1 MRFLTGPLTGPKG
14 RNSSAANKNTRPVDT
29 AADASTLREAVQSVA
44 NKVGQFILEIVD
56 ISGRIDQLSAKASE
70 QAKTF
75 DTLKS
80 ISHDLLNSNKRV
92 DKSVNTTRQAINR
105 ASQNINDSRQTV
117 EISLNDIHELTQSV
131 TQNSVALE
139 EINTSLKDVLK
150 ITSTIH
156 TISKQT
162 NLLALNAT
170 IEAAR
175 AGDAGKGFAVV
186 AEEVKELSKKTGE
199 ATQQISSTLNTLAN
213 QILAVVD
220 NSAQNSEKAKSVR
233 TGSQKIENTIQL
245 LESDIAEIEKES
257 DHIIEA
263 VSEIDGL
270 CEKTASGLDQL
281 TEDIKQSEKTLAKAS
296 ERTASLKENSEEL
309 VRATVIPGIET
320 VDTPM
325 IRLTMETAERVT
337 RIFNDALDAGVISEN
352 DLFDRNYIPIP
363 DTQPT
368 QYMTRFTLFCDKALP
383 PIQEEVVAQSDGRIT
398 ACTTVD
404 TNGYMPRHMNRCSE
418 PQRPGDEEFNSTKSR
433 YRMIYNDQVGIK
445 AARNKKNFLLQ
456 VYRLITP
463 GFAMSV
469 KDCSAPIIIR
479 GKHWGA
485 LRISYDLKT
494 VSDD

>member
-186 AEEVKELSKKTGE
+186 AEEVKELSK
-199 ATQQISSTLNTLAN
+199 
-213 QILAVVD
+213 
-220 NSAQNSEKAKSVR
+220 
-233 TGSQKIENTIQL
+233 
-245 LESDIAEIEKES
+245 
-257 DHIIEA
+257 
-263 VSEIDGL
+263 
-270 CEKTASGLDQL
+270 
-281 TEDIKQSEKTLAKAS
+281 
-296 ERTASLKENSEEL
+296 
-309 VRATVIPGIET
+309 
-320 VDTPM
+320 
-325 IRLTMETAERVT
+325 
-337 RIFNDALDAGVISEN
+337 
-352 DLFDRNYIPIP
+352 
-363 DTQPT
+363 
-368 QYMTRFTLFCDKALP
+368 
-383 PIQEEVVAQSDGRIT
+383 
-398 ACTTVD
+398 
-404 TNGYMPRHMNRCSE
+404 
-418 PQRPGDEEFNSTKSR
+418 
-433 YRMIYNDQVGIK
+433 
-445 AARNKKNFLLQ
+445 
-456 VYRLITP
+456 
-463 GFAMSV
+463 
-469 KDCSAPIIIR
+469 
-479 GKHWGA
+479 
-485 LRISYDLKT
+485 
-494 VSDD
+494 